1 MLELFNYNN
10 WKTNWIAGSIKF
22 MRKIFAKTLLQTWIL
37 GPSTNSPSDLD
48 NVQEIK
54 FMLYLLIEFRT
65 VNILVKRDE

>member
-1 MLELFNYNN
+1 
-10 WKTNWIAGSIKF
+10 

-37 GPSTNSPSDLD
+37 GPSTNSPSNLD
-48 NVQEIK
+48 NVQDIK